1 MNNFFGIP
9 IFQNNPQRVSRAQ
22 QQKRRIGYFLFHGYD
37 TNFPFDLENRFIVVG
52 DDEDDD
58 GSDDDVIE
66 IGSGHSKND
75 PKFLGPV
82 EMVTIEVGGFEV
94 QMPKIQDYVIE
105 AFNESL
111 KLEPTIQL
119 ELFIIKIHTR
129 RIGWRRNGKGNV
141 VLFEQIQN
149 LRNAIRQMKQLRMR
163 QTQALIRLSFIW
175 N

>member
-119 ELFIIKIHTR
+119 DKVSYFLETVIRTDGKINDLVEVFAR
-129 RIGWRRNGKGNV
+129 
-141 VLFEQIQN
+141 
-149 LRNAIRQMKQLRMR
+149 
-163 QTQALIRLSFIW
+163 
-175 N
+175 